1 MTPTMEMTVTPT
13 VDLDRL
19 KDVLASMR
27 LDEERGAVP
36 ELRQCIDR
44 CAPLFA
50 VADHEL
56 SARFDTIKARAS
68 EAFAFEEKH
77 GFRSLFDHG
86 HPFNRQ
92 LGQDGLID
100 LKSFPPSS
108 VESGAFWTDYFS
120 RAGLGS

>member
-1 MTPTMEMTVTPT
+1 MPTTETIAAPT
-13 VDLDRL
+13 VEMDRL
-19 KDVLASMR
+19 NDLLASMR

-44 CAPLFA
+44 CTPLFA

-56 SARFDTIKARAS
+56 NARFDTIKARAS

-92 LGQDGLID
+92 LDQDGLID
-100 LKSFPPSS
+100 LKSYPQPSA
-108 VESGAFWTDYFS
+108 ESGAFWADYFS